1 MNTSRPARTVA
12 LALSGA
18 AVLLAADAFHPTS
31 AVATATATTA
41 TATTTTATT
50 AATTTVTEP
59 ACGTTGFTATGA
71 GAGCAW
77 TAPGTDTFTVPAGV
91 GSVTVDLYGAEGG
104 SAAGHVTPNPPA
116 SGASGG
122 LGGHTRATVDVTP
135 GQVLQLTVGA
145 AGIPGS
151 SRRGE
156 YARPGGY
163 GHGAG
168 GGGAHGGGGSGG
180 GATDL
185 RVGAFGPAE
194 RILVA
199 GGGGGAGNG
208 GPTLHGGDGGGP
220 TGGPGGQADGPEGSG
235 VAGGGATAT
244 SHGTGSPNSRLGGPG
259 APGGDT
265 DPNSGLP
272 NPGSG
277 GAGGNGG
284 RGGNGGG
291 GGGGGWFGGGG
302 GSGGGNPD
310 NLPGAGGGGG
320 SGYAGPATTGARLTS
335 GVHRGNGMAALTWR
349 YDTSLA
355 LTVDTTTPLYGR
367 SATVTAVVT
376 SPAGGTPTGSVTL
389 LDGDAPL
396 GTVPLTDGRALW
408 RTPVLRPG
416 GHTLTARYEGDPLHS
431 PSATP
436 QPVAVT
442 VGFSRPCLTGH
453 HEGPLTVRAGESL
466 CLAAGAQQ
474 SGPVR
479 IEPGGALA
487 ASNAVVTGGL
497 SADGALALSLCGAR
511 LTGPLTVRG
520 TTGPVVLCEGSSVTG
535 PATFESNTGGTTLHG
550 TTVTGPLRCEGNTP
564 APEATGVTVRG
575 PRHGQCR

>member
-1 MNTSRPARTVA
+1 MNTSRTARTPA
-12 LALSGA
+12 LVLAGA
-18 AVLLAADAFHPTS
+18 AVLVAAALHPP
-31 AVATATATTA
+31 TATA
-41 TATTTTATT
+41 
-50 AATTTVTEP
+50 AAAEP
-59 ACGTTGFTATGA
+59 LCGTTGVVTTEP

-91 GSVTVDLYGAEGG
+91 SSLTVELFGAEGG
-104 SAAGHVTPNPPA
+104 SAAGYVTPNPPNT
-116 SGASGG
+116 GAPGG
-122 LGGHTRATVDVTP
+122 RGGRTRATVAVTP

-180 GATDL
+180 GASDL
-185 RVGAFGPAE
+185 RVGAFGPTE

-208 GPTLHGGDGGGP
+208 GPELRGGAGGGP
-220 TGGPGGQADGPEGSG
+220 AGEPGGQAAGPEGSG
-235 VAGGGATAT
+235 IAGGGATQTA
-244 SHGTGSPNSRLGGPG
+244 HGTGSPNSRLGGPG
-259 APGGDT
+259 SPGGAT
-265 DPNSGLP
+265 DPNTGLP

-320 SGYAGPATTGARLTS
+320 SGYAAPLTTGAELTAGVNQGS
-335 GVHRGNGMAALTWR
+335 GRALLTWR
-349 YDTSLA
+349 YDTTLA
-355 LTVDTTTPLYGR
+355 LAADTATPLYGH
-367 SATVTAVVT
+367 ATTLTAEVTA
-376 SPAGGTPTGSVTL
+376 SAGGTPTGSVVF

-396 GTVPLTDGRALW
+396 GTAPLTDGQAVW

-416 GHTLTARYEGDPLHS
+416 SHAITARYEGDPLYGAS
-431 PSATP
+431 GSP
-436 QPVAVT
+436 QPVGVT

-453 HEGPLTVRAGESL
+453 HTGPLTVSAGESL
-466 CLAAGAQQ
+466 CLAAGARQ

-479 IEPGGALA
+479 IESGGALA
-487 ASNAVVTGGL
+487 ASNAVVTGPF
-497 SADGALALSLCGAR
+497 SADGARALSLCGVR
-511 LTGPLTVRG
+511 VIGPLTVRG
-520 TTGPVVLCEGSSVTG
+520 TTGPVALCEGGSITG
-535 PATFESNTGGTTLHG
+535 PVTFESNEGGTTVSG
-550 TTVTGPLRCEGNTP
+550 STITGSLRCEGNIP
-564 APEATGVTVRG
+564 APELTGVTVSG
-575 PRHGQCR
+575 PRFGQCR